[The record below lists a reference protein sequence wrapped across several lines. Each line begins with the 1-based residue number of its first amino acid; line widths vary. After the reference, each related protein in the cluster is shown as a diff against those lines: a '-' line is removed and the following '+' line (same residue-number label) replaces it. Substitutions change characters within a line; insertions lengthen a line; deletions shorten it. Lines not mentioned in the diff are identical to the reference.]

1 MKFLDPDGT
10 VTLQIV
16 VKAHLS
22 ADLATVACISSHV
35 RPAPLHE
42 LHAQACTKSLV
53 LEKLGFSV
61 LTILEIR
68 VADVNTFGIPLSVTL
83 QGTHESFFTS
93 SSDLTSD
100 NTVKYRL
107 HAMTVPDCTRP
118 CASFSKEM
126 CNISSQCRGHR

>member
-1 MKFLDPDGT
+1 MLAAFLADFRRVTGGTTLASLSTLRSGMKFLDPDGT
-10 VTLQIV
+10 VALQIV

-42 LHAQACTKSLV
+42 LHAQACTNSLV
-53 LEKLGFSV
+53 REKLGFSV

-83 QGTHESFFTS
+83 QGTHESF
-93 SSDLTSD
+93 LY
-100 NTVKYRL
+100 VEQRL
-107 HAMTVPDCTRP
+107 C
-118 CASFSKEM
+118 
-126 CNISSQCRGHR
+126 

>member
-1 MKFLDPDGT
+1 MTLRSGMKFLDPDGT
-10 VTLQIV
+10 VALQIV

-42 LHAQACTKSLV
+42 LHAQACTNSLV
-53 LEKLGFSV
+53 REKLGFSV

-83 QGTHESFFTS
+83 QGTHESF
-93 SSDLTSD
+93 LY
-100 NTVKYRL
+100 VEQRL
-107 HAMTVPDCTRP
+107 C
-118 CASFSKEM
+118 
-126 CNISSQCRGHR
+126 

>member
-10 VTLQIV
+10 VALQIV

-42 LHAQACTKSLV
+42 LREQACTKSLV
-53 LEKLGFSV
+53 REKLRVGFSV

-83 QGTHESFFTS
+83 PGTHESF
-93 SSDLTSD
+93 LY
-100 NTVKYRL
+100 VEQRL
-107 HAMTVPDCTRP
+107 C
-118 CASFSKEM
+118 
-126 CNISSQCRGHR
+126 

>member
-1 MKFLDPDGT
+1 MASLSTLRSGMKFLDPDGT
-10 VTLQIV
+10 VALQIV

-83 QGTHESFFTS
+83 QGTHESFIY
-93 SSDLTSD
+93 
-100 NTVKYRL
+100 VEQRL
-107 HAMTVPDCTRP
+107 C
-118 CASFSKEM
+118 
-126 CNISSQCRGHR
+126 